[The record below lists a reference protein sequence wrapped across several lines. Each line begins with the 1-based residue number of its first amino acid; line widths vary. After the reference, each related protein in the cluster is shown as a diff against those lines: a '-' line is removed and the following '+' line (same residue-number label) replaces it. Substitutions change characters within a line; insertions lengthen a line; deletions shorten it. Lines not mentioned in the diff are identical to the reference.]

1 MSKKHPSC
9 ASHCCLIHGCKY
21 GYDDCPVV
29 TGKEMQDGACYECY
43 EEQRDAEE
51 EAACDAARPYGCP
64 KCGSIR
70 VVFSGRYDIPAGTR
84 PKQDSPHL
92 SFVLCLACKHEGSW
106 TDFTTQPRPRRAMI
120 DPKDF
125 GNLVE
130 GIVEQDPMSDRF
142 VIRYEVPGGEVKV
155 FDVQETLKQYKGQE
169 VRLIIASLETVERV
183 AKLVAEGELSV
194 EDALIPKK

>member
-1 MSKKHPSC
+1 
-9 ASHCCLIHGCKY
+9 
-21 GYDDCPVV
+21 
-29 TGKEMQDGACYECY
+29 
-43 EEQRDAEE
+43 
-51 EAACDAARPYGCP
+51 
-64 KCGSIR
+64 
-70 VVFSGRYDIPAGTR
+70 
-84 PKQDSPHL
+84 
-92 SFVLCLACKHEGSW
+92 
-106 TDFTTQPRPRRAMI
+106 MI